1 MTGSNYIFKISSN
14 LNERKICYEFGDMKK
29 FKTQILSEWFSCT
42 VYPSVYFSVNA
53 CKNLG
58 FEGNKKAHSSY
69 GR

>member
-1 MTGSNYIFKISSN
+1 MK
-14 LNERKICYEFGDMKK
+14 KICYEFGDMKK

-42 VYPSVYFSVNA
+42 VFPSVYFSVNA

-58 FEGNKKAHSSY
+58 FKGNKKAHSSY